1 MRRICI
7 FCETWESGGIEAF
20 LCNVLRH
27 MDLSGLEVD
36 LVAARLGK
44 SLFTQPLKDRGV
56 RFYELSGKAN
66 ETFRNHK
73 TFRALLA
80 QRHYDVLH
88 LNVFQGLSL
97 AYARLAR
104 EAGVPVRIAHSH
116 NTDLRQSLTRWLKLE
131 LHQWA
136 RGRYGADCTHLW
148 ACSEGAARFMFA
160 EKDLQEKDWQ
170 FIPNGIETE
179 KFRFDPAARLEVR
192 EKLGLSDEFVIGN
205 VGRLCRQKNQ
215 SFLLEV
221 LQEVVRQRPNSRL
234 LLVGEGEELPQL
246 QEKAAALGVAD
257 KAIFYGTTPHVE
269 RLYQAMDVFAMPS
282 KFEGLPVTAIEAQ
295 AAGLP
300 CLFSNIITREC
311 HVGTAVQFLPLST
324 PVIWA
329 KAISQVQLH
338 NDRSEGA
345 AIVQV
350 ADFDVTV
357 VSQKLQET
365 YLREGGYEQ
374 P

>member
-36 LVAARLGK
+36 LVAARLGG
-44 SLFTQPLKDRGV
+44 SVFTQPLKDQGV

-148 ACSEGAARFMFA
+148 ACSEAAARFMFA
-160 EKDLQEKDWQ
+160 EKDLQEKGWQ

-179 KFRFDPAARLEVR
+179 KFRFDPAVRLEVR

-221 LQEVVRQRPNSRL
+221 LQEVVRKRPNSRL
-234 LLVGEGEELPQL
+234 LLVGEGEDLPQL

-257 KAIFYGTTPHVE
+257 KVIFYGTTPHVE
-269 RLYQAMDVFAMPS
+269 RLYQAMDVFAFPS
-282 KFEGLPVTAIEAQ
+282 LFEGLGIVAIEAQ
-295 AAGLP
+295 CAGLP
-300 CLFSNIITREC
+300 VFCSPYVPAEALATGRAQQLELDTKTWAQALSEAGPQDREQAAGEVQTAGFNITD
-311 HVGTAVQFLPLST
+311 TARLVAEG
-324 PVIWA
+324 WA
-329 KAISQVQLH
+329 GH
-338 NDRSEGA
+338 G
-345 AIVQV
+345 
-350 ADFDVTV
+350 
-357 VSQKLQET
+357 
-365 YLREGGYEQ
+365 
-374 P
+374 